1 MGRVGTIGPVTASA
15 EPADF
20 DASAHPRK
28 VNLGCGFDHR
38 DGYLNVDFHPD
49 HNPDLLADVRTLPM
63 LPDGHYEE
71 VLAQDILE
79 HLVRSDMAPTLAEWA
94 RITAIGGT
102 LIVRV
107 PDIIGIAR
115 LLAEEHTM
123 HRQDQMI
130 HVMYGTQAY
139 DGDYHLNGFTELA
152 LRHSLHDAGFVTRTL
167 ERQLG
172 WLFDCSAERVE
183 DPGEF
188 NPGTLPFME
197 LVDEAPQIAEPT
209 GPRFT
214 RLRRRL
220 GT

>member
-1 MGRVGTIGPVTASA
+1 MTAAESA
-15 EPADF
+15 ADF
-20 DASAHPRK
+20 DAAVHPRK

-49 HNPDLLADVRTLPM
+49 HRPDLLADVRHLPM
-63 LPDGHYEE
+63 LEDGYYEE

-79 HLVRSDMAPTLAEWA
+79 HLVRADMAPTLAEWA
-94 RITAIGGT
+94 RITTIGGT

-107 PDIIGIAR
+107 PDVIGIAR

-123 HRQDQMI
+123 HRQEQMI

-152 LRHSLHDAGFVTRTL
+152 LRHALHEAGFITRKL

-172 WLFDCSAERVE
+172 WLFDCTAERVA

-188 NPGTLPFME
+188 DTGTLPFMT
-197 LVDEAPQIAEPT
+197 LVDVQVPATEPT
-209 GPRFT
+209 GPRFKG
-214 RLRRRL
+214 LRRRL
-220 GT
+220 GG